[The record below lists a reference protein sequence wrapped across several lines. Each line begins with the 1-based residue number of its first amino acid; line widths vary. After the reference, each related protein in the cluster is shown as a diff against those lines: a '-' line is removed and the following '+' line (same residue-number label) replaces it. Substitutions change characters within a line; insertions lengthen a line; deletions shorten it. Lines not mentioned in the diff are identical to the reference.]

1 LERIRLNSD
10 WIELLEAFN
19 AAGVRYLVVG
29 AFALG
34 RLATPR
40 ATGDLDLW
48 VDREPE
54 NARKLFDSL
63 VAFGAPLQG
72 LTAADFSTEDFVFTM
87 GRPPLGI
94 DIMTSASG
102 ISFAQAWATCEE
114 GRLGNVPVRFIGR
127 DAFLLNKR
135 AAGRM
140 KDLADI
146 EAVENVDKKRDSRA
160 DTL

>member
-1 LERIRLNSD
+1 MERIRLSSD

-34 RLATPR
+34 RYAIPR

-48 VDREPE
+48 IDCEPE
-54 NARKLFDSL
+54 NARRLFDAL
-63 VAFGAPLQG
+63 TAFGAPLHG
-72 LTAADFSTEDFVFTM
+72 LTAKDFSGQDFVFTM

-94 DIMTSASG
+94 DIMTSVSG
-102 ISFAQAWATCEE
+102 VPFTQAWSTCEK
-114 GRLGNVPVRFIGR
+114 GHLGEVPVSFIGR
-127 DAFLLNKR
+127 GAFLQNKR
-135 AAGRM
+135 AAGRA

-146 EAVENVDKKRDSRA
+146 EAVETYSERA
-160 DTL
+160 DGAD